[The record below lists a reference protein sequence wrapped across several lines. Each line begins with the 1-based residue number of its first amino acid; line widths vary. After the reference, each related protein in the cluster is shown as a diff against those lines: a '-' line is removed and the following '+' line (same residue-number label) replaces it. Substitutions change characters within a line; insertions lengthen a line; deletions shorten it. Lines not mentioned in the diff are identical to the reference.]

1 VFAYP
6 HQREAHLRIVLLAHH
21 DAPLHV
27 DGIARWLGSW
37 ATLAGVVVIH
47 EPRQVLWRRLRREW
61 QRIGAVRLLDVLAFR
76 VFYRLQLAS
85 RDSVWLA
92 RKLDELRATY
102 PVVEP
107 PAPRVDVA
115 SPNSAESRDFIAAAK
130 PDIIVALCKN
140 ILAERIFSLARCG
153 TVVFHPGICPEYRN
167 SHGCF
172 WALASND
179 LDRVGMTVL
188 RIDKGID
195 TGPVLGYFRANYDGA
210 SDSHITIQHQMVLDN
225 LDGIREVVTRFCEGS
240 IKPVDVSGRASRE
253 WGQPWLTAYLRWKS
267 RARRRT
273 GATDR
278 A

>member
-6 HQREAHLRIVLLAHH
+6 HPREAHLRIVLLAHH

-47 EPRQVLWRRLRREW
+47 EPREVLWRRLRREW
-61 QRIGAVRLLDVLAFR
+61 RRIGALRLLDVLAFR

-85 RDSVWLA
+85 RDSAWLA
-92 RKLDELRATY
+92 RRLAALQSTY
-102 PVVEP
+102 PAVVP
-107 PAPRVDVA
+107 PAPRVDVP
-115 SPNSAESRDFIAAAK
+115 SPNSVESRDFIAAAK

-140 ILAERIFSLARCG
+140 ILAERVFSLARCG

-179 LDRVGMTVL
+179 LERVGMTVL
-188 RIDKGID
+188 RIDRGID
-195 TGPVLGYFRANYDGA
+195 TGPVLGYFRANYDET

-225 LDGIREVVTRFCEGS
+225 LDGIRELLTRFCEGS
-240 IKPVDVSGRASRE
+240 VRPIDVTGRASRE
-253 WGQPWLTAYLRWKS
+253 WGQPWLTAYRRWKS

-273 GATDR
+273 GASDR